1 MFKLGMSIILG
12 VIAALVIILTGFLG
26 DARLLTILGRALV
39 GFLAAAAF
47 TYLLTFILE
56 MKNIVG
62 FDKDI
67 EPIEEDKDDEPKP
80 VEEYEKEDSENEQ
93 DAEVVEDDDT
103 KTADGAEPSEFK
115 PLANSIR
122 HMEKPPEN

>member
-47 TYLLTFILE
+47 TYLVTFILE
-56 MKNIVG
+56 AKYIVG
-62 FDKDI
+62 FDKNIDL
-67 EPIEEDKDDEPKP
+67 IEENKDDEPKS
-80 VEEYEKEDSENEQ
+80 VEEYEKEDSEDEQ
-93 DAEVVEDDDT
+93 DAEIVEDAT
-103 KTADGAEPSEFK
+103 EKAENAEPSEFK
-115 PLANSIR
+115 PLANSVR
-122 HMEKPPEN
+122 HMETPPEN